1 MPLADR
7 IPRARPMNPR
17 SAAIAGASGRV
28 GTFGAHAPRR
38 PSVVAMGAHPT
49 PLPEVPT

>member
-17 SAAIAGASGRV
+17 SAAASERARA
-28 GTFGAHAPRR
+28 FGAHAPCR

>member
-7 IPRARPMNPR
+7 IPRARPMNRR
-17 SAAIAGASGRV
+17 SAGASGRV
-28 GTFGAHAPRR
+28 GTFGAHAPCR